1 MVEYNTIAYLRFKK
15 YCAAEHSSKLEF
27 LCTKHNLICCQ
38 ECATAQIDHSE
49 NLVSLKSIYTQSL
62 SEYQKLKDLV
72 KIVKM
77 GQISYEELHQY
88 IYQTLDDAFDQLITR
103 IADMKKNWIDK
114 QFKEIIRN
122 LEREIRHSRTMK
134 DRLKRIETEID
145 QCIKLIRSFTDS
157 GGDIGSSDLVDLK
170 VPEELNEKI
179 KGLSGVN
186 MRKRVQGMSVD
197 INIEPQ
203 IINKMLNVKGLKDL
217 YRRANTKNTIYTT
230 DVSKGNRP
238 NNIDSGSLLSKSDF
252 TWIQMQFLPNRIN
265 SIRMLYS
272 AKKDGPLAKTF
283 HSKCD
288 NIANTL
294 IIAKGNGRLFGGYA
308 KPPWN
313 SKGEYIRDPLED
325 CFLFTCRNQ
334 TKHYIL
340 DYEHAIKG
348 DINFGPTFGSTSADL
363 FIPGNLAD
371 KGHTN
376 IGNTYSIPMGSKKE
390 DFMSGTCKSLDVSYE
405 DYEVHHIIF
414 Q

>member
-1 MVEYNTIAYLRFKK
+1 MVDNNTIAYLRFKK

-38 ECATAQIDHSE
+38 ECATAHLDHSE
-49 NLVSLKSIYTQSL
+49 NLESLKSIYTQNL

-72 KIVKM
+72 KIVKK
-77 GQISYEELHQY
+77 GQISYEELHKC
-88 IYQTLDDAFDQLITR
+88 IYRTLDDAFDQLITR
-103 IADMKKNWIDK
+103 IADMKNNWIDK

-122 LEREIRHSRTMK
+122 LERDIRHSRTMR

-145 QCIKLIRSFTDS
+145 QCIKLIRSFADS
-157 GGDIGSSDLVDLK
+157 GGDIDSSDLVDLK
-170 VPEELNEKI
+170 VPEELNKKI
-179 KGLSGVN
+179 KGLSDVN
-186 MRKRVQGMSVD
+186 MRKRIQGMSVEM
-197 INIEPQ
+197 NLEPQ
-203 IINKMLNVKGLKDL
+203 INKMLNVKGLKDPK
-217 YRRANTKNTIYTT
+217 RVNPRNTIYTT
-230 DVSKGNRP
+230 NELRENRL
-238 NNIDSGSLLSKSDF
+238 NNIYSGSLLSKSDF
-252 TWIQMQFLPNRIN
+252 TWIQMLFLPNRIN

-272 AKKDGPLAKTF
+272 AKKEGLSGKTF

-288 NIANTL
+288 NIPNTL
-294 IIAKGNGRLFGGYA
+294 IIVKGNGRLFGGYA

-313 SKGEYIRDPLED
+313 SKGEYIRDPLGD
-325 CFLFTCRNQ
+325 CFLFTCRNK

-390 DFMSGTCKSLDVSYE
+390 DFMSGSCKSLDVSYE